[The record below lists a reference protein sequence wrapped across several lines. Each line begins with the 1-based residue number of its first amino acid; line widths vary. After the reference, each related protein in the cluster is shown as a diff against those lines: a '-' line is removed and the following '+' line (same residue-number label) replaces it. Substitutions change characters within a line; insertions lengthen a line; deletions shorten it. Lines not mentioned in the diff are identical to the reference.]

1 MWLGDVPEHWHTCSL
16 KRVVKLQSGDSIT
29 GESIEE
35 QGAYPVYGGNGSR
48 GYTTSFTHEGY
59 FALIGRQGA
68 LCGNVNYANGKFWA
82 SEHAVVVT
90 PIKPVST
97 VWLGELLRTMNLNQ
111 YSVAAAQPGLSVDI
125 ISNLRIPLPS
135 LEEQY
140 CIATFLGR
148 ETSKID
154 ALISAQETLITLLAE
169 KRQATISH
177 AVTKGLNPNTPM
189 KDSGVE
195 WLGKVPMHWTT
206 NRIKHLLSSFEQG
219 WSPQCEG
226 FPVQSEGDWGV
237 LKVGCVNGGFFRPEE
252 NKALPIELAPLPYLG
267 IAKGDLLI
275 SRANTRELV
284 GSAAVALQDY
294 ANLMLC
300 DKLFRVR
307 FVADVCEPM
316 FVAHYLG
323 TEMARSQIELAASG
337 ASSSMVNIGQ
347 STILELEVPLP
358 TLLEQQE
365 IIKFLNN
372 ENALLDALTVEA
384 ERGIALLKE
393 RRSALISA
401 AVTGKI
407 DVRKTA
413 QQESSTLQEAA

>member
-1 MWLGDVPEHWHTCSL
+1 MSLPRYPRYKDTGVMWLGDVPEHWHTCSL

-154 ALISAQETLITLLAE
+154 ALISEQEKLITLLAE

-177 AVTKGLNPNTPM
+177 AVTKGLNPNVPM

-195 WLGKVPMHWTT
+195 WLGEVPEHWGATRLSHLT
-206 NRIKHLLSSFEQG
+206 RKIVDGAHFTPTYVDDGIPFLRVTDISSPGIDLSQIKRIPLSEHQQLSLR
-219 WSPQCEG
+219 C
-226 FPVQSEGDWGV
+226 
-237 LKVGCVNGGFFRPEE
+237 NPE
-252 NKALPIELAPLPYLG
+252 
-267 IAKGDLLI
+267 KGDLLLSKNGTI
-275 SRANTRELV
+275 GVPRVVSWDWEFSIFV
-284 GSAAVALQDY
+284 S
-294 ANLMLC
+294 LC
-300 DKLFRVR
+300 L
-307 FVADVCEPM
+307 
-316 FVAHYLG
+316 
-323 TEMARSQIELAASG
+323 
-337 ASSSMVNIGQ
+337 
-347 STILELEVPLP
+347 
-358 TLLEQQE
+358 
-365 IIKFLNN
+365 IKFN
-372 ENALLDALTVEA
+372 
-384 ERGIALLKE
+384 K
-393 RRSALISA
+393 
-401 AVTGKI
+401 KM
-407 DVRKTA
+407 
-413 QQESSTLQEAA
+413 